1 MKEACKTNHNPNTK
15 KPCEKK
21 LQRRLT
27 CLPRRSVWR
36 WRESFLPRK
45 QLEEGDD
52 VPSFPFSFSLSHWG
66 YLIENAF

>member
-1 MKEACKTNHNPNTK
+1 
-15 KPCEKK
+15 
-21 LQRRLT
+21 
-27 CLPRRSVWR
+27 LPRRSVWR